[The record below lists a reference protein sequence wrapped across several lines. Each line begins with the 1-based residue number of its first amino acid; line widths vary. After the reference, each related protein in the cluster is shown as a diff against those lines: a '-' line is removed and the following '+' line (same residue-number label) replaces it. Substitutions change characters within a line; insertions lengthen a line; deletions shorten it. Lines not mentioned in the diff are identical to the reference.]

1 MKKTDKQRD
10 TEFDPVT
17 PEEEARRR
25 DEEELARRVRR
36 EVLRIGRGEADEE
49 MRAEMEA
56 EAAERAAAAER
67 EQEERRRR
75 ASLVRQFFTGTI
87 LVREGV
93 SRSYPYMLCIAVM
106 LFASIFVMF
115 MALRLDMRYTE
126 LEREVQKLRE
136 RSIRLEEERF
146 RATTHSAIVGRLRER
161 GIPLV
166 DPPAPGE
173 TIDDRKP

>member
-1 MKKTDKQRD
+1 MLRD
-10 TEFDPVT
+10 TEFDPVNA
-17 PEEEARRR
+17 EEEARRR
-25 DEEELARRVRR
+25 QDEELARRVRR

-49 MRAEMEA
+49 IRADLER
-56 EAAERAAAAER
+56 EAAERAEAEELER
-67 EQEERRRR
+67 KERRRR

-115 MALRLDMRYTE
+115 MALRLDMRHSE

-146 RATTHSAIVGRLRER
+146 RATTHSAVVARLRER
-161 GIPLV
+161 GIPLY

-173 TIDDRKP
+173 TIGD

>member
-1 MKKTDKQRD
+1 MLRD
-10 TEFDPVT
+10 TEFDPGS

-25 DEEELARRVRR
+25 QDEELARRVRR
-36 EVLRIGRGEADEE
+36 EVLRIGRGEDDEE
-49 MRAEMEA
+49 IRADMER
-56 EAAERAAAAER
+56 EAAERAEAEER
-67 EQEERRRR
+67 ENKERRRR

-93 SRSYPYMLCIAVM
+93 SRSYPYMLCMAVM

-115 MALRLDMRYTE
+115 MALRLDMRHTE

-146 RATTHSAIVGRLRER
+146 RTTTHSAIVERLRQR
-161 GIPLV
+161 NIPLY

-173 TIDDRKP
+173 TIGGEE

>member
-1 MKKTDKQRD
+1 MLRD
-10 TEFDPVT
+10 TEFDPVN

-25 DEEELARRVRR
+25 QDEELARRVRR

-49 MRAEMEA
+49 IRADMER
-56 EAAERAAAAER
+56 EAAERAEAEER
-67 EQEERRRR
+67 ENKERRRG

-93 SRSYPYMLCIAVM
+93 SRSYPYMLCMAVM

-115 MALRLDMRYTE
+115 MALRLDMRHTE

-136 RSIRLEEERF
+136 RSIRLEER
-146 RATTHSAIVGRLRER
+146 RYSITTHSAVVRELERR
-161 GIPLV
+161 GIPLA
-166 DPPAPGE
+166 DPAAPVE
-173 TIDDRKP
+173 IIEE

>member
-1 MKKTDKQRD
+1 MLRD
-10 TEFDPVT
+10 TEFDPVN

-25 DEEELARRVRR
+25 QAEELARRVRR

-49 MRAEMEA
+49 IRADMER
-56 EAAERAAAAER
+56 EAAERAEAEER
-67 EQEERRRR
+67 ENKERRRR

-93 SRSYPYMLCIAVM
+93 SRSYPYMLCMAVM

-115 MALRLDMRYTE
+115 MALRLDMRHTE

-146 RATTHSAIVGRLRER
+146 RTTTHSAIVERLRQR
-161 GIPLV
+161 NIPLY

-173 TIDDRKP
+173 TIGGEE

>member
-1 MKKTDKQRD
+1 MLRD
-10 TEFDPVT
+10 TEFDPVN
-17 PEEEARRR
+17 PEEDARRR
-25 DEEELARRVRR
+25 QDEELARRVRR

-49 MRAEMEA
+49 IRADMER
-56 EAAERAAAAER
+56 EAAERAEAEER
-67 EQEERRRR
+67 ENKERRRR

-93 SRSYPYMLCIAVM
+93 SRSYPYMLCMAVM

-115 MALRLDMRYTE
+115 MALRLDMRHTE

-146 RATTHSAIVGRLRER
+146 RTTTHSAIVERLRQR
-161 GIPLV
+161 NIPLY

-173 TIDDRKP
+173 TIGGEE

>member
-1 MKKTDKQRD
+1 MLRD
-10 TEFDPVT
+10 TEFDPVN

-25 DEEELARRVRR
+25 QDEELARRVRR
-36 EVLRIGRGEADEE
+36 EVLRMGRGEADEE
-49 MRAEMEA
+49 IRADMER
-56 EAAERAAAAER
+56 EAAERAEAEER
-67 EQEERRRR
+67 ENKERRRR

-93 SRSYPYMLCIAVM
+93 SRSYPYMLCMAVM

-115 MALRLDMRYTE
+115 MALRLDMRHTE

-146 RATTHSAIVGRLRER
+146 RTTTHSAIVERLRQR
-161 GIPLV
+161 NIPLY

-173 TIDDRKP
+173 TIGGEE

>member
-1 MKKTDKQRD
+1 MLRD
-10 TEFDPVT
+10 TEFDPVN

-25 DEEELARRVRR
+25 QDEELARRVRR

-49 MRAEMEA
+49 IRADRER
-56 EAAERAAAAER
+56 EAAERAEAEER
-67 EQEERRRR
+67 ENKERRRR

-93 SRSYPYMLCIAVM
+93 SRSYPYMLCMAVM

-115 MALRLDMRYTE
+115 MALRLDMRHTE

-146 RATTHSAIVGRLRER
+146 RTTTHSAIVERLRQR
-161 GIPLV
+161 NIPLY

-173 TIDDRKP
+173 TIGGEE

>member
-1 MKKTDKQRD
+1 MLRD
-10 TEFDPVT
+10 TEFDPVN

-25 DEEELARRVRR
+25 QDEELARRVRR

-49 MRAEMEA
+49 IRADMERD
-56 EAAERAAAAER
+56 AAERAEAEER
-67 EQEERRRR
+67 ENKERRRR

-93 SRSYPYMLCIAVM
+93 SRSYPYMLCMAVM

-115 MALRLDMRYTE
+115 MALRLDMRHTE

-146 RATTHSAIVGRLRER
+146 RTTTHSAIVERLRQR
-161 GIPLV
+161 NIPLY

-173 TIDDRKP
+173 TIGGEE

>member
-1 MKKTDKQRD
+1 MLRD
-10 TEFDPVT
+10 TEFDPVN

-25 DEEELARRVRR
+25 QDEELARRVRR
-36 EVLRIGRGEADEE
+36 EVLRIGRGEAD
-49 MRAEMEA
+49 MER
-56 EAAERAAAAER
+56 EAAERAEAEER
-67 EQEERRRR
+67 ENKERRRR

-93 SRSYPYMLCIAVM
+93 SRSYPYMLCMAVM

-115 MALRLDMRYTE
+115 MALRLDMRHTE

-146 RATTHSAIVGRLRER
+146 RTTTHSAIVERLRQR
-161 GIPLV
+161 NIPLY

-173 TIDDRKP
+173 TIGGEE

>member
-1 MKKTDKQRD
+1 MLRD
-10 TEFDPVT
+10 TEFDPVN

-25 DEEELARRVRR
+25 QDEELARRVRR

-49 MRAEMEA
+49 IRADMER
-56 EAAERAAAAER
+56 EAAERAEAEER
-67 EQEERRRR
+67 ENKERRRR

-93 SRSYPYMLCIAVM
+93 SRSYPYMLCMAVM

-115 MALRLDMRYTE
+115 MALRLDMRHTE

-146 RATTHSAIVGRLRER
+146 LTTTHSAIVERLRQR
-161 GIPLV
+161 NIPLY

-173 TIDDRKP
+173 TIGGEE

>member
-1 MKKTDKQRD
+1 MLRD
-10 TEFDPVT
+10 TEFDPVN

-25 DEEELARRVRR
+25 QDEELARRVRR

-49 MRAEMEA
+49 IRADMER
-56 EAAERAAAAER
+56 EAAERGEAEER
-67 EQEERRRR
+67 ENKERRRR

-93 SRSYPYMLCIAVM
+93 SRSYPYMLCMAVM

-115 MALRLDMRYTE
+115 MALRLDMRHTE

-146 RATTHSAIVGRLRER
+146 RTTTHSAIVERLRQR
-161 GIPLV
+161 NIPLY

-173 TIDDRKP
+173 TIGGEE

>member
-1 MKKTDKQRD
+1 MLRD
-10 TEFDPVT
+10 TEFDPVN

-25 DEEELARRVRR
+25 QDEELARRVRR

-49 MRAEMEA
+49 IRADMER
-56 EAAERAAAAER
+56 EAAERAEAEER
-67 EQEERRRR
+67 ENKERRRR

-93 SRSYPYMLCIAVM
+93 SRSYPYMLCMAVM

-115 MALRLDMRYTE
+115 MALRLDMRHTE

-146 RATTHSAIVGRLRER
+146 RTTTHSAIVERLRQR
-161 GIPLV
+161 NIPLY

-173 TIDDRKP
+173 TIGGEER

>member
-1 MKKTDKQRD
+1 MLRD
-10 TEFDPVT
+10 TEFDQVN

-25 DEEELARRVRR
+25 QDEELARRVRR

-49 MRAEMEA
+49 IRADMER
-56 EAAERAAAAER
+56 EAAERAEAEER
-67 EQEERRRR
+67 ENKERRRR

-93 SRSYPYMLCIAVM
+93 SRSYPYMLCMAVM

-115 MALRLDMRYTE
+115 MALRLDMRHTE

-146 RATTHSAIVGRLRER
+146 RTTTHSAIVERLRQR
-161 GIPLV
+161 NIPLY

-173 TIDDRKP
+173 TIGGEE

>member
-1 MKKTDKQRD
+1 MLRD
-10 TEFDPVT
+10 TEFDPVN

-25 DEEELARRVRR
+25 QDEELARRVRR

-49 MRAEMEA
+49 IRADMEREGAERGEA
-56 EAAERAAAAER
+56 EER
-67 EQEERRRR
+67 ENKERRRR

-93 SRSYPYMLCIAVM
+93 SRSYPYMLCMAVM

-115 MALRLDMRYTE
+115 MALRLDMRHTE

-146 RATTHSAIVGRLRER
+146 RTTTHSAIVERLRQR
-161 GIPLV
+161 NIPLY

-173 TIDDRKP
+173 TIGGEE

>member
-1 MKKTDKQRD
+1 MLRD
-10 TEFDPVT
+10 TEFDPVN

-25 DEEELARRVRR
+25 QDEELARRVRR

-49 MRAEMEA
+49 IRADLER
-56 EAAERAAAAER
+56 EAAERAEAEER
-67 EQEERRRR
+67 ENKERRRR

-93 SRSYPYMLCIAVM
+93 SRSYPYMLCMAVM

-115 MALRLDMRYTE
+115 MALRLDMRHTE

-146 RATTHSAIVGRLRER
+146 RTTTHSAIVERLRQR
-161 GIPLV
+161 NIPLY

-173 TIDDRKP
+173 TIGGEE

>member
-1 MKKTDKQRD
+1 MLRD
-10 TEFDPVT
+10 TEFDPVS

-25 DEEELARRVRR
+25 QDEELARRVRR

-49 MRAEMEA
+49 IRADMER
-56 EAAERAAAAER
+56 EAAERAEAEER
-67 EQEERRRR
+67 ENKERRRR
-75 ASLVRQFFTGTI
+75 ASLVRQFFTGTT

-93 SRSYPYMLCIAVM
+93 SRSYPYMLCMAVM

-115 MALRLDMRYTE
+115 MALRLDMRHTE

-146 RATTHSAIVGRLRER
+146 RTTTHSAIVERLRQR
-161 GIPLV
+161 NIPLY

-173 TIDDRKP
+173 TIGGEE

>member
-1 MKKTDKQRD
+1 MLRD
-10 TEFDPVT
+10 TEFDPVN

-25 DEEELARRVRR
+25 QDEELARRVRR

-49 MRAEMEA
+49 IRADMER
-56 EAAERAAAAER
+56 EAAERAEAEER
-67 EQEERRRR
+67 ENKERRRR

-87 LVREGV
+87 LGREGV
-93 SRSYPYMLCIAVM
+93 SRSYPYMLCMAVM

-115 MALRLDMRYTE
+115 MALRLDMRHTE

-146 RATTHSAIVGRLRER
+146 RTTTHSAIVERLRQR
-161 GIPLV
+161 NIPLY

-173 TIDDRKP
+173 TIGGEE

>member
-1 MKKTDKQRD
+1 MLRA
-10 TEFDPVT
+10 TEFDPVN

-25 DEEELARRVRR
+25 QDEELARRVRR

-49 MRAEMEA
+49 IRADMER
-56 EAAERAAAAER
+56 EAAERAEAEER
-67 EQEERRRR
+67 ENKERRRR

-93 SRSYPYMLCIAVM
+93 SRSYPYMLCMAVM

-115 MALRLDMRYTE
+115 MALRLDMRHTE

-146 RATTHSAIVGRLRER
+146 RTTTHSAIVERLRQR
-161 GIPLV
+161 NIPLY

-173 TIDDRKP
+173 TIGGEE

>member
-1 MKKTDKQRD
+1 MLRD
-10 TEFDPVT
+10 TEFDPVN

-25 DEEELARRVRR
+25 QDEELARRVRR

-49 MRAEMEA
+49 IRADMER
-56 EAAERAAAAER
+56 EAAERAEAEER
-67 EQEERRRR
+67 ENKERRRR

-93 SRSYPYMLCIAVM
+93 SRSYPYMLCMAVM

-115 MALRLDMRYTE
+115 MALRLDMRHTE
-126 LEREVQKLRE
+126 LEREVQRLRE

-146 RATTHSAIVGRLRER
+146 RTTTHSAIVERLRQR
-161 GIPLV
+161 NIPLY

-173 TIDDRKP
+173 TIGGEE

>member
-1 MKKTDKQRD
+1 MLRD
-10 TEFDPVT
+10 TEFDPVS

-25 DEEELARRVRR
+25 QDEELARRVRR

-49 MRAEMEA
+49 IRADMER
-56 EAAERAAAAER
+56 EAAERAEAEER
-67 EQEERRRR
+67 ENKERRRR

-93 SRSYPYMLCIAVM
+93 SRSYPYMLCMAVM

-115 MALRLDMRYTE
+115 MALRLDMRHTE

-146 RATTHSAIVGRLRER
+146 RTTTHSAIVERLRQR
-161 GIPLV
+161 NIPLY

-173 TIDDRKP
+173 TIGGEE

>member
-1 MKKTDKQRD
+1 MLRD
-10 TEFDPVT
+10 TEFDPVN

-25 DEEELARRVRR
+25 QDEELARRVRR

-49 MRAEMEA
+49 IRADMER
-56 EAAERAAAAER
+56 EAAERAEAEER
-67 EQEERRRR
+67 ENKERRRR

-93 SRSYPYMLCIAVM
+93 SRSYPYMLCMAVM

-115 MALRLDMRYTE
+115 MALRLDMRHTE

-146 RATTHSAIVGRLRER
+146 RTTTHSAIVERLCQRN
-161 GIPLV
+161 IPLY

-173 TIDDRKP
+173 TIGGEE

>member
-1 MKKTDKQRD
+1 MLRD
-10 TEFDPVT
+10 TEFDPAD

-25 DEEELARRVRR
+25 QDEELARRVRR

-49 MRAEMEA
+49 IRADMER
-56 EAAERAAAAER
+56 EAAERAEAEER
-67 EQEERRRR
+67 ENKERRRR

-93 SRSYPYMLCIAVM
+93 SRSYPYMLCMAVM

-115 MALRLDMRYTE
+115 MALRLDMRHTE

-146 RATTHSAIVGRLRER
+146 RTTTHSAIVERLRQR
-161 GIPLV
+161 NIPLY

-173 TIDDRKP
+173 TIGGEER

>member
-1 MKKTDKQRD
+1 MLRD
-10 TEFDPVT
+10 TEFDPVN

-25 DEEELARRVRR
+25 QDEELARRVRR

-49 MRAEMEA
+49 IRADMER
-56 EAAERAAAAER
+56 EAAERAEAEER
-67 EQEERRRR
+67 ENKERRRR

-93 SRSYPYMLCIAVM
+93 SRSYPYMLCMAVM

-115 MALRLDMRYTE
+115 MALRLDMRHTE

-146 RATTHSAIVGRLRER
+146 RTTTHSAIVERLRQR
-161 GIPLV
+161 NIPLY
-166 DPPAPGE
+166 DAPGE
-173 TIDDRKP
+173 TIGGEE

>member
-1 MKKTDKQRD
+1 MLRD
-10 TEFDPVT
+10 TEFDPVN

-25 DEEELARRVRR
+25 QDEELARRVRR

-49 MRAEMEA
+49 IRADMER
-56 EAAERAAAAER
+56 EAAERAEAEER
-67 EQEERRRR
+67 ENKERRRR

-93 SRSYPYMLCIAVM
+93 SRSYPYMLCMAVM

-115 MALRLDMRYTE
+115 MALRLDMRHTE

-146 RATTHSAIVGRLRER
+146 RTTTHSASVERLRQR
-161 GIPLV
+161 NIPLY

-173 TIDDRKP
+173 TIGGEE

>member
-1 MKKTDKQRD
+1 MN
-10 TEFDPVT
+10 

-25 DEEELARRVRR
+25 QDEELARRVRR

-49 MRAEMEA
+49 IRADMER
-56 EAAERAAAAER
+56 EAAERAEAEER
-67 EQEERRRR
+67 ENKERRRR

-93 SRSYPYMLCIAVM
+93 SRSYPYMLCMAVM

-115 MALRLDMRYTE
+115 MALRLDMRHTE

-146 RATTHSAIVGRLRER
+146 RTTTHSAIVERLRQR
-161 GIPLV
+161 NIPLY

-173 TIDDRKP
+173 TIGGEE

>member
-1 MKKTDKQRD
+1 MLRD
-10 TEFDPVT
+10 TEFDPVN

-25 DEEELARRVRR
+25 QDEELARRVRR

-49 MRAEMEA
+49 IRADMER
-56 EAAERAAAAER
+56 EAAERAEDEER
-67 EQEERRRR
+67 ENKERRRR

-93 SRSYPYMLCIAVM
+93 SRSYPYMLCMAVM

-115 MALRLDMRYTE
+115 MALRLDMRHTE

-146 RATTHSAIVGRLRER
+146 RTTTHSAIVERLRQR
-161 GIPLV
+161 NIPLY

-173 TIDDRKP
+173 TIGGEE

>member
-1 MKKTDKQRD
+1 MLRD
-10 TEFDPVT
+10 TEFDPVN

-25 DEEELARRVRR
+25 QDEELARRVRR

-49 MRAEMEA
+49 IRADMER
-56 EAAERAAAAER
+56 ETAERAEAEER
-67 EQEERRRR
+67 ENKERRRR

-93 SRSYPYMLCIAVM
+93 SRSYPYMLCMAVM

-115 MALRLDMRYTE
+115 MALRLDMRHTE

-146 RATTHSAIVGRLRER
+146 RTTTHSAIVERLRQR
-161 GIPLV
+161 NIPLY

-173 TIDDRKP
+173 TIGGEE

>member
-1 MKKTDKQRD
+1 MLRD
-10 TEFDPVT
+10 TEFDPVN

-25 DEEELARRVRR
+25 QDEELGRRVRR

-49 MRAEMEA
+49 IRADMER
-56 EAAERAAAAER
+56 EAAERAEAEER
-67 EQEERRRR
+67 ENKERRRR

-93 SRSYPYMLCIAVM
+93 SRSYPYMLCMAVM

-115 MALRLDMRYTE
+115 MALRLDMRHTE

-146 RATTHSAIVGRLRER
+146 RTTTHSAIVERLRQR
-161 GIPLV
+161 NIPLY

-173 TIDDRKP
+173 TIGGEE

>member
-1 MKKTDKQRD
+1 MLRD
-10 TEFDPVT
+10 TEFDPVN

-25 DEEELARRVRR
+25 QDEELARRVRR

-49 MRAEMEA
+49 IRADMER
-56 EAAERAAAAER
+56 EAAERAEAEER
-67 EQEERRRR
+67 ENKERRRR

-93 SRSYPYMLCIAVM
+93 SRSYPYMLCMAVM

-115 MALRLDMRYTE
+115 MALRLDMRHTE

-146 RATTHSAIVGRLRER
+146 RTTTHSAIVERLRQR
-161 GIPLV
+161 NIPLY

-173 TIDDRKP
+173 TIGGEE

>member
-1 MKKTDKQRD
+1 MLRD
-10 TEFDPVT
+10 TEFDPVN

-25 DEEELARRVRR
+25 QDEELARRVRR

-49 MRAEMEA
+49 IRADMER
-56 EAAERAAAAER
+56 EAAERAEAEER
-67 EQEERRRR
+67 ENKERRRR

-93 SRSYPYMLCIAVM
+93 SWSYPYMLCMAVM

-115 MALRLDMRYTE
+115 MALRLDMRHTE

-146 RATTHSAIVGRLRER
+146 RTTTHLAIVERLRQR
-161 GIPLV
+161 NIPLY

-173 TIDDRKP
+173 TIGGEE